1 MFQEHELF
9 EFLNYTVQQ
18 NFNFHIG
25 GIPMAN
31 GFTRFF
37 KAIWYTLTGR
47 AHEQADRLME
57 NPEAVRGA
65 YEDIIRDKQGN
76 IQRYKQAIGQL
87 IALVEQKKNSLKG
100 LTDDIDKLEQMKAGA
115 IAKAKSTA
123 AALQEA
129 GTPDGEIKQDPDY
142 VRCVSSYNDFHS
154 TLEEKNARVTELEE
168 DIERAQGDIESHKL
182 QIISLHRDL
191 DKIKTEQSEAVA
203 DLITAREQEDIAD
216 MLSGISTDGTS
227 AELSRMREIR
237 EKAKGRS
244 TVAQELAGTDSRAE
258 EEEFL
263 AAARST
269 SATDEFDS
277 LIFGAQQTDSPE
289 PTEESKEE
297 SKSESE
303 LPL

>member
-1 MFQEHELF
+1 
-9 EFLNYTVQQ
+9 
-18 NFNFHIG
+18 
-25 GIPMAN
+25 MAN
-31 GFTRFF
+31 GISRFF
-37 KAIWYTLTGR
+37 KAIWYTLSGR
-47 AHEQADRLME
+47 AHEQADKLME

-76 IQRYKQAIGQL
+76 IQRYKAAIGQL

-100 LTDDIDKLEQMKAGA
+100 LTNDIDKLEQMKAGA

-123 AALQEA
+123 AALQKA
-129 GTPDGEIKQDPDY
+129 GTPDEDIKQDTDY
-142 VRCVSSYNDFHS
+142 VRCVTSYNDFHS
-154 TLEEKNARVTELEE
+154 TLEEKNARVDELEQ
-168 DIERAQGDIESHKL
+168 DIERAQEDIEAHKL
-182 QIISLHRDL
+182 QITGLHRDL

-203 DLITAREQEDIAD
+203 DLITAREQEDVAD

-244 TVAQELAGTDSRAE
+244 KVAQELAGTDTRAE

-269 SATDEFDS
+269 SASDEFES
-277 LIFGAQQTDSPE
+277 LIFGAQQTDTPAQ
-289 PTEESKEE
+289 TEEAKEE
-297 SKSESE
+297 TKSESE

>member
-1 MFQEHELF
+1 
-9 EFLNYTVQQ
+9 
-18 NFNFHIG
+18 
-25 GIPMAN
+25 MAN

-37 KAIWYTLTGR
+37 RAIWHTLTGR
-47 AHEQADRLME
+47 AHEQADKLME
-57 NPEAVRGA
+57 DPNAIRGA

-87 IALVEQKKNSLKG
+87 IALVEQKKTSLKG

-123 AALQEA
+123 AELQQA
-129 GTPDGEIKQDPDY
+129 GTPDEEIKQHPEY

-154 TLEEKNARVTELEE
+154 TLEEKNARVIELEE
-168 DIERAQGDIESHKL
+168 DIERAQADIESHKL
-182 QIISLHRDL
+182 QIIGLTRDL

-244 TVAQELAGTDSRAE
+244 KVAQELAGTDSRAE

-269 SATDEFDS
+269 SASDEFDS
-277 LIFGAQQTDSPE
+277 LIFGAQQTDTPAQTDE
-289 PTEESKEE
+289 A
-297 SKSESE
+297 KSESQSDSE